1 MMKSKILSLVL
12 MLALFGCSADESLPE
27 NGDTSEL
34 VEKSYTIDEL
44 YEDVSLV
51 GEEVSVI
58 GVLPQAMISDEE
70 GNQLV
75 VMWNEEQDQYLIL
88 EGKIVNIGN
97 CKAELKGSLSE
108 RGDKL
113 VLEVVSFSEIK
124 E

>member
-1 MMKSKILSLVL
+1 

-51 GEEVSVI
+51 KEEVSVI
-58 GVLPQAMISDEE
+58 GILPQAMISDEE
-70 GNQLV
+70 SNQLV

>member
-1 MMKSKILSLVL
+1 MKSKILSLVL

>member
-1 MMKSKILSLVL
+1 MKSKILSLVL

-51 GEEVSVI
+51 KEEVSVI
-58 GVLPQAMISDEE
+58 GILPQAMISDEE
-70 GNQLV
+70 SNQLV

>member
-1 MMKSKILSLVL
+1 MKSKILSLVL

-58 GVLPQAMISDEE
+58 GILPQAMISDEE

>member
-58 GVLPQAMISDEE
+58 GILPQAMISDEE

>member
-1 MMKSKILSLVL
+1 MKSKILSLVL

-75 VMWNEEQDQYLIL
+75 VVWNEEQDQYLIL

>member
-1 MMKSKILSLVL
+1 M
-12 MLALFGCSADESLPE
+12 
-27 NGDTSEL
+27 
-34 VEKSYTIDEL
+34 
-44 YEDVSLV
+44 
-51 GEEVSVI
+51 
-58 GVLPQAMISDEE
+58 
-70 GNQLV
+70 V
-75 VMWNEEQDQYLIL
+75 VWNEEQDQYLIL

>member
-58 GVLPQAMISDEE
+58 GVLPQAMISDE
-70 GNQLV
+70 
-75 VMWNEEQDQYLIL
+75 
-88 EGKIVNIGN
+88 
-97 CKAELKGSLSE
+97 ARS
-108 RGDKL
+108 
-113 VLEVVSFSEIK
+113 
-124 E
+124 